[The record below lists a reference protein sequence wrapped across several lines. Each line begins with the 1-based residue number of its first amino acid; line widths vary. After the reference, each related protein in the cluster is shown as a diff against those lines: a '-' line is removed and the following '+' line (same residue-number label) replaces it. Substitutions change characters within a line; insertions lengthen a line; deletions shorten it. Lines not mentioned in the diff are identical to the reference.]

1 MLLQFVA
8 NSWVRSKNRF
18 PAFSWNFGGFSWN
31 FEEFSWKITL
41 VSWNWERSYLDR
53 VLLGWLALT

>member
-18 PAFSWNFGGFSWN
+18 PAFSWNFGGFSWKNRTFSWN

-41 VSWNWERSYLDR
+41 VSWNWERSYL
-53 VLLGWLALT
+53 VCIF